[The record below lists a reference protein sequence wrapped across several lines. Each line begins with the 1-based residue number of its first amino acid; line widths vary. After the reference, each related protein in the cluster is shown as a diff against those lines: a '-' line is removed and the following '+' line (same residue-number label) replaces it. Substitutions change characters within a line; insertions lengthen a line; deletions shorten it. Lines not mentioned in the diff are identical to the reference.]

1 MSTHSHNNGNNNLY
15 QGAVQRDA
23 LQREALVR
31 SPAEFYPVPVAAG
44 YPAGYSPVYP
54 AGAASAQGGGTD
66 FRRLFAMLRRRWKII
81 LLTVLTVLGATAYFI
96 ISKPEVFQRSAT
108 LQVLP
113 ANGSRTENASD
124 LDVLTSGISQ
134 SRTIETQLA
143 ILKSSPVQVGAFKRL
158 SQASKQELSKYVQLG
173 IEAVGDTDLIEISVM
188 SYSPNA
194 SAELANAICTEYI
207 KLSREK
213 NQGQL
218 TSATETVG
226 RLLRDAQGKLT
237 TARNNLER
245 YKRQTG
251 TIDVAAQSTAVLSRQ
266 AAIEAEWR
274 QSRTDK
280 LAAIAQ
286 VNQLRT
292 QVSSL
297 APTITLP
304 GAIVPAPASES
315 AKARLTQLELE
326 RITKSQEY
334 TSDSE
339 EIRSLDAEIAQLK
352 QRLSGAAQ
360 TQVSSWTKTPNP
372 IRETALAK
380 IAELQG
386 QIWALEARGT
396 ALSSASRQVE
406 GQLRQLP
413 EQEKRMGQMS
423 AELATYQ
430 KNYDMLNDKYQ
441 SLEMTKGAR
450 VANASVLFPAQ
461 SGGGA
466 LGQARLRNLLLAL
479 FLGLGLAAALAA
491 AVDWLDDRVYSEE
504 DAQQIGQLPVLA
516 QIPMLRSDEQKYLS
530 QNALAGPSPLLES
543 FRMLRTIIS
552 FAPQD
557 KRIQVLTVTSS
568 LAGEGK
574 STSCVNLAVAA
585 ALSGERVI
593 LVDCDL
599 RRPSLHLLWGLSNE
613 IGFSSVINGTASLE
627 DALQESGV
635 PNLRVL
641 TSGPVAADPFTL
653 LHSPAAR
660 ALVEQMRVACDFVV
674 LDSPPV
680 LIFADAQIAS
690 SMSDGVLLVV
700 SSHDAGKQEITRA
713 RQVLTQTGSNLI
725 GMLLNK
731 GSSESRV
738 YPGRY
743 YGSYQNDTNASNQLQ
758 LQR

>member
-15 QGAVQRDA
+15 QSAMP
-23 LQREALVR
+23 REALMR
-31 SPAEFYPVPVAAG
+31 SPAEFYPVPVTSG
-44 YPAGYSPVYP
+44 YPAGYSAGYP
-54 AGAASAQGGGTD
+54 AATAPANNGGAD
-66 FRRLFAMLRRRWKII
+66 FHRLFAMLRRRWKII
-81 LLTVLTVLGATAYFI
+81 VLTVLVVLGTTAYYVT
-96 ISKPEVFQRSAT
+96 SKPAVFQSTAT

-113 ANGSRTENASD
+113 ANNSGGDKSASD
-124 LDVLTSGISQ
+124 LDALTAGISQ

-158 SQASKQELSKYVQLG
+158 SPASKQAAGKYVELS
-173 IEAVGDTDLIEISVM
+173 IDSVGDTDLISITAKSYNPQASV
-188 SYSPNA
+188 
-194 SAELANAICTEYI
+194 ELANAICAEYI

-226 RLLRDAQGKLT
+226 RLLRDAEGKLNA
-237 TARNNLER
+237 ARNNLER

-251 TIDVAAQSTAVLSRQ
+251 TFDIASQSAAVLTRQ
-266 AAIEAEWR
+266 AGIEAEWR
-274 QSRTDK
+274 QSRTEK
-280 LAAIAQ
+280 LAAQAQ
-286 VNQLRT
+286 VNQLRA
-292 QVSSL
+292 QVASL

-304 GAIVPAPASES
+304 GAIVPVPATEA
-315 AKARLTQLELE
+315 AKVRLTQLELE

-334 TSDSE
+334 TNDSP
-339 EIRSLDAEIAQLK
+339 EIRLLDSEIAQLK

-360 TQVSSWTKTPNP
+360 TQISGWTKTPNP

-380 IAELQG
+380 IADLQG
-386 QIWALEARGT
+386 QIWALEARGA
-396 ALSSASRQVE
+396 ALSSASREVE

-413 EQEKRMGQMS
+413 SQEKRMTQMN
-423 AELATYQ
+423 AEVATYQ

-441 SLEMTKGAR
+441 SLQLTKGAR

-461 SGGGA
+461 RGGSM
-466 LGQARLRNLLLAL
+466 GQGRIRNLLLAL
-479 FLGLGLAAALAA
+479 LLGLGLAAALAA

-504 DAQQIGQLPVLA
+504 EVQRIGQLPVLA

-530 QNALAGPSPLLES
+530 QNALAAPTPLLES
-543 FRMLRTIIS
+543 FRMLRTIIA
-552 FAPQD
+552 FAPQE
-557 KRIQVLTVTSS
+557 KRVQVLTVTSS

-613 IGFSSVINGTASLE
+613 VGFSSVINGTASLE

-635 PNLRVL
+635 PNLRIL

-660 ALVEQMRVACDFVV
+660 ALVEHMRAACDFVIV
-674 LDSPPV
+674 DSPPV

-700 SSHDAGKQEITRA
+700 SSHDAGKQEIARA
-713 RQVLTQTGSNLI
+713 RQVLTQTGTNLI
-725 GMLLNK
+725 GILLNK
-731 GSSESRV
+731 GSNESRI

-743 YGSYQNDTNASNQLQ
+743 YGTYQNTNANNQLQ

>member
-1 MSTHSHNNGNNNLY
+1 MSTHSQNNGHNNVY
-15 QGAVQRDA
+15 QGAMP
-23 LQREALVR
+23 REAIVRESLVR
-31 SPAEFYPVPVAAG
+31 PPAEFYPVPVASG
-44 YPAGYSPVYP
+44 YPVGYSPAYP
-54 AGAASAQGGGTD
+54 AATAPSYGGTD

-81 LLTVLTVLGATAYFI
+81 LLTVLTVLAATAYFVM
-96 ISKPEVFQRSAT
+96 SKPAVFQRTAT

-113 ANGSRTENASD
+113 ANNSRSEASASD
-124 LDVLTSGISQ
+124 LDVLTSGITQ

-158 SQASKQELSKYVQLG
+158 SQGSKQALGKYVELG
-173 IEAVGDTDLIEISVM
+173 IEAVGDTDLISISVT
-188 SYSPNA
+188 SYSPQA
-194 SAELANAICTEYI
+194 SAELANAICAEYI
-207 KLSREK
+207 RLSREK

-218 TSATETVG
+218 SSATETVG
-226 RLLRDAQGKLT
+226 RLLRAAQSKLD
-237 TARNNLER
+237 TARTNLER

-251 TIDVAAQSTAVLSRQ
+251 TFDVASQSTAVLSRQ

-334 TSDSE
+334 TSESP
-339 EIRSLDAEIAQLK
+339 EIRALDAEIAQLR

-360 TQVSSWTKTPNP
+360 TQISSWTRTPNP
-372 IRETALAK
+372 IRENALAK
-380 IAELQG
+380 IADLQG
-386 QIWALEARGT
+386 QIWALEARGS
-396 ALSSASRQVE
+396 ALSSASQQVE
-406 GQLRQLP
+406 EQLRQLP
-413 EQEKRMGQMS
+413 GQEKRMGQMN

-461 SGGGA
+461 AGGGA
-466 LGQARLRNLLLAL
+466 VGQSRIRNLLLAL

-491 AVDWLDDRVYSEE
+491 AVDWLDDRIYSEE
-504 DAQQIGQLPVLA
+504 EAQQIGQLPVLA
-516 QIPMLRSDEQKYLS
+516 QIPMLRSDEQRYLS
-530 QNALAGPSPLLES
+530 QNALAAPSPLLES

-552 FAPQD
+552 FAPQE
-557 KRIQVLTVTSS
+557 KRLQVLTVTSS

-613 IGFSSVINGTASLE
+613 VGFSSVVNGTASLE
-627 DALQESGV
+627 EALQESGV
-635 PNLRVL
+635 PNLRIL
-641 TSGPVAADPFTL
+641 TSGPVAADPFIL

-660 ALVEQMRVACDFVV
+660 SLVTQMRAACDFVV
-674 LDSPPV
+674 LDTPPT

-700 SSHDAGKQEITRA
+700 SSHDAGKHEIARA
-713 RQVLTQTGSNLI
+713 RHVLTQTGSNLI

-743 YGSYQNDTNASNQLQ
+743 YGSYQSDNASNQLQ